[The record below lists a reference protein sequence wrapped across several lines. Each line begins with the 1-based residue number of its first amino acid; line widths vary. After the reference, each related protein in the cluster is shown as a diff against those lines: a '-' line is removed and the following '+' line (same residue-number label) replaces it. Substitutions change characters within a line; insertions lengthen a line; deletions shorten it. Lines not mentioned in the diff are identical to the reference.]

1 MDEINNRE
9 HSRFSFPAGSWV
21 KIVIK
26 GQSANDF
33 KMYELIDI
41 SQGGIS
47 FKSHVSHEFKRGVE
61 FYVMEIGGKIIKEA
75 LLGKVRYV
83 KPLNELKIELKV
95 GAEFIERL

>member
-1 MDEINNRE
+1 MDEIDNRE
-9 HSRFSFPAGSWV
+9 HSRFSFPSGSWV
-21 KIVIK
+21 KIVLK

-33 KMYELIDI
+33 KMFELIDI
-41 SQGGIS
+41 SQSGIS

-75 LLGKVRYV
+75 LLARVRYV
-83 KPLNELKIELKV
+83 RPVNELKIELKV